1 MNKKILTSPVT
12 FVLTLTVIVILL
24 GMIIYGSEA
33 QRISHFRFIS
43 LCNDPIEKIETNE
56 GSSKHD
62 LEKNRNVTD
71 NISKIE
77 NFKLIRPSTEE
88 IITKEERKLTESV
101 KEIIPLKQASLSNN
115 NNMGRNNTQNVFSL
129 ISRTKERNELSQ
141 IPEESSIKSLRL
153 AIEDMINTY
162 GSGYP
167 KGENYLA
174 EIDKQLN
181 LYQNAKDRQT
191 RAEALHALF
200 LIRRE
205 ALLSNPV
212 VCNNPI
218 LFVVR
223 NQYIMDADNLT
234 TFHPIA
240 EHEHNGPSIGPDVPN
255 QFLPGGALKIIDLKN
270 GGKVTTILNCP
281 DGVIRDPRVHWDGK
295 KIIFSMRKNKYYDSY
310 HIYEIN
316 VDGKGLRQLTFLDDV
331 DDMNPVYLP
340 DDNIVFSSTRE
351 PKYVD
356 CQRFIMANIYHMESD
371 GANIY
376 QITKNKLFDKPTD
389 IMPDGRI
396 LYDRYEYVDRS
407 SHGWHALWAVNP
419 DGTNQSLLW
428 GNNSAWPN
436 AIFDAHMIPRTQK
449 IIGIFADLHSLP
461 RGAIAIIDRRIDMD
475 GPLAVVRTWP
485 DYIKNFVRGPTE
497 NINVD
502 FITDNNVSPLYE
514 DTYPLNDKYFLVSKT
529 TRDISH
535 RISLGES
542 IYLVDIFGNEI
553 LLHKEEPGCFD
564 PMPITSRERPPK
576 VSVNRNYEN
585 KAGYVYIQNVYE
597 GLDNVPHGTVKFL
610 RVVEA
615 PEKRYWASGGL
626 PWYCYTTAYPGI
638 NWYGFETKRILGTV
652 PVEED
657 GSAYFEV
664 PSDRFVFFQLLDEQ
678 RMMIQ
683 SMRSGTV
690 LQSGE
695 ILGCIGC
702 HEKRITAPSNRMNLA
717 LQKPPVKLD
726 GWFGKIRN
734 FNYISE
740 VQPVFDKHCVKCHN
754 YGTNPGKK
762 LNLARDRLLIFNTSY
777 NELYRKNQVT
787 VIGAGVSKTPDPYSW
802 GSHASNLI
810 RILQKGHNDVL
821 LSKEEFQ
828 RIATWLDLNGVYYG
842 SYASAYPLNS
852 GGRSPLSP
860 VEEKRL
866 SELTGKDL
874 SKQFYHLLNQ
884 GPLVNFDRPSLSPIL
899 SGLQPDDKEY
909 KEALEI
915 IEKGK
920 ARFSENPDSD
930 MPEFK
935 LSGVDLWREEKY
947 QYRHWI
953 EMKNREA
960 IRKGKKLYDTDQP
973 TKTEWLRSFSIMES
987 ETPEKTAWENEEKE
1001 QNE

>member
-1 MNKKILTSPVT
+1 MKKRIFSKSFKFVT
-12 FVLTLTVIVILL
+12 TLYVIGILL
-24 GMIIYGSEA
+24 GIIINRSEA
-33 QRISHFRFIS
+33 ERINGVKSIS
-43 LCNDPIEKIETNE
+43 LIE
-56 GSSKHD
+56 
-62 LEKNRNVTD
+62 
-71 NISKIE
+71 
-77 NFKLIRPSTEE
+77 
-88 IITKEERKLTESV
+88 
-101 KEIIPLKQASLSNN
+101 ASLSED
-115 NNMGRNNTQNVFSL
+115 NMVRNNAQNVSL
-129 ISRTKERNELSQ
+129 LIAGVKEPDELSQ

-153 AIEDMINTY
+153 VIEDMINTY

-167 KGENYLA
+167 KGETYLK

-191 RAEALHALF
+191 RSEAMYALYS
-200 LIRRE
+200 IRRE

-212 VCNNPI
+212 VCKNPI

-223 NQYIMDADNLT
+223 NQYLYDGDNCT
-234 TFHPIA
+234 TIFPIA
-240 EHEHNGPSIGPDVPN
+240 EHEHNGPGVGPSGPN
-255 QFLPGGALKIIDLKN
+255 PFVPGGALKMIDLKN
-270 GGKVTTILNCP
+270 GGKVTTILDCP

-295 KIIFSMRKNKYYDSY
+295 KIVFSMRKNKYHDSY

-316 VDGKGLRQLTFLDDV
+316 IDGTGIRQLTFLDDV
-331 DDMNPVYLP
+331 DDISPVYLP

-356 CQRFIMANIYHMESD
+356 CQRFIQANIYHMESD
-371 GANIY
+371 GANIH

-407 SHGWHALWAVNP
+407 SHGWHGVWSVNP
-419 DGTNQSLLW
+419 DGTNQALLW
-428 GNNSAWPN
+428 GNNLSWPD
-436 AIFDAHMIPRTQK
+436 AVIDAHMIPGTQK
-449 IIGIFADLHSLP
+449 IIGIFADIHSVP
-461 RGAIAIIDRRIDMD
+461 RGAMAIIDRRIDTD
-475 GPLAVVRTWP
+475 GPLPVVRTWP
-485 DYIKNFVRGPTE
+485 DYIKYFVEGPTE

-502 FITDNNVSPLYE
+502 FIIDNRVSPLYE
-514 DTYPLNDKYFLVSKT
+514 DPYPLNDKYFLVSKT

-535 RISLGES
+535 RTSLGES

-564 PMPITSRERPPK
+564 PMLVTSRERPLK
-576 VSVNRNYEN
+576 VAIRRNYEN
-585 KAGYVYIQNVYE
+585 KAGYLYVQNVYE
-597 GLDNVPHGTVKFL
+597 GPEMDNVPHGIVKFL
-610 RVVEA
+610 RIVEA

-626 PWYCYTTAYPGI
+626 PWYSYTTSYPGI

-664 PSDRFVFFQLLDEQ
+664 PSDRFVFFQLLDEKG
-678 RMMIQ
+678 MMIQ

-695 ILGCIGC
+695 KLGCVGC
-702 HEKRITAPSNRMNLA
+702 HEKRNTAPSNQENMA
-717 LQKPPVKLD
+717 LQKPPAKLN
-726 GWFGKIRN
+726 GWFGEIRD

-740 VQPVFDKHCVKCHN
+740 VQPVFDKHCVKCHD

-777 NELYRKNQVT
+777 NELYRNNHVT
-787 VIGAGVSKTPDPYSW
+787 VVGAGVAQTPDPYSW
-802 GSHASNLI
+802 GSHASRI
-810 RILQKGHNDVL
+810 TRILQKGHKDVE

-842 SYASAYPLNS
+842 SYASAYPENW

-860 VEEKRL
+860 AEEDRL

-874 SKQFYHLLNQ
+874 SKQWYHLLNQ
-884 GPLVNFDRPSLSPIL
+884 GPLVNFDRPSLSQIL
-899 SGLQPDDKEY
+899 SGLQPDDKNY

-920 ARFSENPDSD
+920 ARLSENPAPD
-930 MPEFK
+930 MPGFK
-935 LSGVDLWREEKY
+935 LSGIDLWREKKY
-947 QYRHWI
+947 QYRRWI
-953 EMKNREA
+953 EMRNREA
-960 IRKGKKLYDTDQP
+960 IREGRKLYDTDQP
-973 TKTEWLRSFSIMES
+973 TKEEWLRSSPVIVGEI
-987 ETPEKTAWENEEKE
+987 PEKTEWKNEVKK
-1001 QNE
+1001 